1 MDKVD
6 NIKEDDFKKPKRKY
20 KELINNIQN
29 NIQNNS
35 KNDKE
40 CDKENK
46 VKINGLGGG
55 NFEKVEK
62 I

>member
-1 MDKVD
+1 MDKVG
-6 NIKEDDFKKPKRKY
+6 NIKKYDFKNPKRKY
-20 KELINNIQN
+20 KELISS
-29 NIQNNS
+29 IQNNS

-55 NFEKVEK
+55 YFEKLEK

>member
-6 NIKEDDFKKPKRKY
+6 NIKIEDFKKPKRKY
-20 KELINNIQN
+20 KEIISS
-29 NIQNNS
+29 IQNNS

-55 NFEKVEK
+55 NFEKLEK

>member
-6 NIKEDDFKKPKRKY
+6 NIKKDDFKKPKRKY
-20 KELINNIQN
+20 KELINS
-29 NIQNNS
+29 IQNNS
-35 KNDKE
+35 KNDNN

-55 NFEKVEK
+55 NFEKLEK

>member
-6 NIKEDDFKKPKRKY
+6 NIKKDDFKKPTIKY
-20 KELINNIQN
+20 KELISS
-29 NIQNNS
+29 IQNNS
-35 KNDKE
+35 KNYKDF
-40 CDKENK
+40 DKENT

>member
-6 NIKEDDFKKPKRKY
+6 NIKNDDFKKPKRKY
-20 KELINNIQN
+20 KELISS
-29 NIQNNS
+29 IQNNS

-55 NFEKVEK
+55 NFEKLEK

>member
-6 NIKEDDFKKPKRKY
+6 NIKKDDFKKLTRKY
-20 KELINNIQN
+20 KELISS
-29 NIQNNS
+29 IQNNS
-35 KNDKE
+35 KNDK
-40 CDKENK
+40 DLGKENT
-46 VKINGLGGG
+46 VKINGIGVG

>member
-6 NIKEDDFKKPKRKY
+6 NIKKDDFKKPKRKY
-20 KELINNIQN
+20 KELISS
-29 NIQNNS
+29 IQNNS
-35 KNDKE
+35 KE

-55 NFEKVEK
+55 NFKKIEK

>member
-6 NIKEDDFKKPKRKY
+6 NIKKDDFKKPTRKY
-20 KELINNIQN
+20 KELISS
-29 NIQNNS
+29 IQNNS
-35 KNDKE
+35 KNNKDF
-40 CDKENK
+40 DKENN

-55 NFEKVEK
+55 NFKKVEK

>member
-6 NIKEDDFKKPKRKY
+6 NIKKDDFKKPKRKY
-20 KELINNIQN
+20 KELINSIQN
-29 NIQNNS
+29 NNKNN
-35 KNDKE
+35 KE

-46 VKINGLGGG
+46 TLINGLGGG
-55 NFEKVEK
+55 NFKKLEK

>member
-6 NIKEDDFKKPKRKY
+6 NIKKDDFKKPKRKY
-20 KELINNIQN
+20 KELISS
-29 NIQNNS
+29 IQNNS

-46 VKINGLGGG
+46 LNINGLGGG
-55 NFEKVEK
+55 NFEKLEK